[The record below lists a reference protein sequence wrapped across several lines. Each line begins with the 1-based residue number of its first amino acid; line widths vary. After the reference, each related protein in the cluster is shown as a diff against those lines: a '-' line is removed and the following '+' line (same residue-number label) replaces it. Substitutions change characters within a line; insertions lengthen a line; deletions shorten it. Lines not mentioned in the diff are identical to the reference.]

1 MAVFPG
7 VKPEAARS
15 LALPWRQSYYLSLP
29 RRERQAEWSIEGPI
43 MQVRKLGVLTA
54 VLMCTATPPAFAA
67 DRAKT
72 AMSCTA
78 AADLVYEC
86 TLEVTNA
93 RTGVPIEGAKI
104 VLGADMPSMPMV
116 HNMPPVEFQASGTP
130 GQYKAKFPLD
140 MRGAWAIRL
149 RISGPLRDE
158 VVNVYEFGEKDA
170 TLRGRAS
177 SAPVKSKSGHGH
189 HRH

>member
-1 MAVFPG
+1 MQIRNRCAV
-7 VKPEAARS
+7 VAMLICIAA
-15 LALPWRQSYYLSLP
+15 
-29 RRERQAEWSIEGPI
+29 
-43 MQVRKLGVLTA
+43 
-54 VLMCTATPPAFAA
+54 PPAFAA

-72 AMSCTA
+72 ALSCTA
-78 AADLVYEC
+78 AGADFAYDC

-93 RTGVPIEGAKI
+93 RTGAPIEGAKI

-116 HNMPPVEFQASGTP
+116 HNVPPVEFAAAGKP
-130 GQYKAKFPLD
+130 GHYKAKIQLD

-149 RISGPLRDE
+149 RITGPLRDE
-158 VVNVYEFGEKDA
+158 VVAVYEFSETDA

-177 SAPVKSKSGHGH
+177 TAPAKPKSGH

>member
-1 MAVFPG
+1 MTVLKSGA
-7 VKPEAARS
+7 
-15 LALPWRQSYYLSLP
+15 LA
-29 RRERQAEWSIEGPI
+29 
-43 MQVRKLGVLTA
+43 TA
-54 VLMCTATPPAFAA
+54 LMCTATVSALAA

-78 AADLVYEC
+78 PSDLVYEC

-93 RTGVPIEGAKI
+93 RTGAPIEGAKI

-116 HNMPPVEFQASGTP
+116 HNMAPVEFQASGTP

-149 RISGPLRDE
+149 RITGPLRDE
-158 VVNVYEFGEKDA
+158 VVNVYEFGEADA
-170 TLRGRAS
+170 KLRTGPPP
-177 SAPVKSKSGHGH
+177 APAKSKPGH

>member
-1 MAVFPG
+1 MPI
-7 VKPEAARS
+7 R
-15 LALPWRQSYYLSLP
+15 RLST
-29 RRERQAEWSIEGPI
+29 PI
-43 MQVRKLGVLTA
+43 A
-54 VLMCTATPPAFAA
+54 ILMCTAALPAFAA

-72 AMSCTA
+72 AMSCKA
-78 AADLVYEC
+78 AGAEFAYDC

-93 RTGVPIEGAKI
+93 RTGAPIEGAKI

-116 HNMPPVEFQASGTP
+116 HNVPPVEFEAGEKP
-130 GQYKAKFPLD
+130 GQYKAKIQLD

-149 RISGPLRDE
+149 RITGPMRDE
-158 VVNVYEFGEKDA
+158 VVSVYEFGETDA

-177 SAPVKSKSGHGH
+177 SAPAKPKSGH

>member
-1 MAVFPG
+1 M
-7 VKPEAARS
+7 E
-15 LALPWRQSYYLSLP
+15 
-29 RRERQAEWSIEGPI
+29 IEGPI
-43 MQVRKLGVLTA
+43 VSIRKLCPLVA
-54 VLMCTATPPAFAA
+54 ILMCTAAPSAFAA

-72 AMSCTA
+72 AMSCA
-78 AADLVYEC
+78 AAGADFAYEC

-93 RTGVPIEGAKI
+93 RTGAPIEGAKI

-116 HNMPPVEFQASGTP
+116 HNVPPVEFEAGGKP
-130 GQYKAKFPLD
+130 GHYKAKIQLD

-149 RISGPLRDE
+149 RITGPLRDE
-158 VVNVYEFGEKDA
+158 VVAVYEFSEADA

-177 SAPVKSKSGHGH
+177 SAPEKPKSGR

>member
-1 MAVFPG
+1 MA
-7 VKPEAARS
+7 
-15 LALPWRQSYYLSLP
+15 
-29 RRERQAEWSIEGPI
+29 I
-43 MQVRKLGVLTA
+43 RKLCTPIA
-54 VLMCTATPPAFAA
+54 ILMCTAAPSAFAA

-78 AADLVYEC
+78 TGVEFAYAC

-93 RTGVPIEGAKI
+93 RTGAPIEGAKI

-116 HNMPPVEFQASGTP
+116 HNVPPVEFEAGEKP
-130 GQYKAKFPLD
+130 GHYKAKIQLD

-149 RISGPLRDE
+149 RITGPMRDE
-158 VVNVYEFGEKDA
+158 VVSVYEFGETDA

-177 SAPVKSKSGHGH
+177 SAPAKSKSGH

>member
-1 MAVFPG
+1 MKAHWFSG
-7 VKPEAARS
+7 AANDSICLCR
-15 LALPWRQSYYLSLP
+15 LRPKFG
-29 RRERQAEWSIEGPI
+29 IEGSMMPI
-43 MQVRKLGVLTA
+43 VGRRALVAM
-54 VLMCTATPPAFAA
+54 LMCSAAAPVFAA

-78 AADLVYEC
+78 AGAEFAYEC
-86 TLEVTNA
+86 TLEVANA
-93 RTGVPIEGAKI
+93 RTGAPIEGAKI

-116 HNMPPVEFQASGTP
+116 HNVPPHEFKPTGKP
-130 GQYKAKFPLD
+130 GQYTARVQLD

-149 RISGPLRDE
+149 RITGPLRDE
-158 VVNVYEFGEKDA
+158 VVNVYEFNETDA

-177 SAPVKSKSGHGH
+177 SAPAKPKSGH

>member
-1 MAVFPG
+1 MPIRKFCAP
-7 VKPEAARS
+7 
-15 LALPWRQSYYLSLP
+15 LA
-29 RRERQAEWSIEGPI
+29 
-43 MQVRKLGVLTA
+43 M
-54 VLMCTATPPAFAA
+54 LMCVAAPPALAA

-78 AADLVYEC
+78 ADAEFSYEC

-93 RTGVPIEGAKI
+93 RTGAPIEGAKI

-116 HNMPPVEFQASGTP
+116 HNVPPVEFEAGGKP
-130 GQYKAKFPLD
+130 GHYKAKIQLD

-149 RISGPLRDE
+149 RITGPMRDE

-177 SAPVKSKSGHGH
+177 SVPAKPRSGHP
-189 HRH
+189 RH